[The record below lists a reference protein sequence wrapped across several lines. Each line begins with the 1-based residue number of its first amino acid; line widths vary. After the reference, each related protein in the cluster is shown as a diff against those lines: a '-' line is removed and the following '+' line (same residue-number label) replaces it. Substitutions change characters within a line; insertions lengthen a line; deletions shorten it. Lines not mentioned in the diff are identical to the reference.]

1 MKTKIGIFN
10 HKGGVAK
17 TTTSFHLGWMLTNL
31 GHKVLFIDSDSQCN
45 LSTLF
50 LGGDDFEDHY
60 INNPTDNLKNALSPA
75 FESKPQ
81 LLQAPNCI
89 VHKKNENLFLLP
101 GNPEITEYETQLGI
115 AINFNQSFTVA
126 KNLPGSFNY
135 LMNITAEKYKV
146 DFVIIDM
153 NPSLSS
159 INQVLLM
166 STNYF
171 ILPLSIDYFSERAV
185 DSMSKIIPRWSKWYN
200 EAVKFFVDSEYKLQD
215 KKPKFLGYVF
225 NNFNK
230 RKGEPA
236 KPVQGIMDSITE
248 SFNNQFIPKL
258 KEEGMI
264 NINQTEFNLAQ
275 ISDFQSLKATY
286 QESSLPIFE
295 ITTEHG
301 YSGALVKQYENTI
314 STFYA
319 VYEDLTKKILNL
331 IEKENE

>member
-1 MKTKIGIFN
+1 MVTKIGIFN

-31 GHKVLFIDSDSQCN
+31 GHKVLFVDSDSQCN

-50 LGGDDFEDHY
+50 LGNDEFEDHY
-60 INNPTDNLKNALSPA
+60 INNPLDNLKNSLAPA

-81 LLQAPNCI
+81 LLQATNCL
-89 VHKKNENLFLLP
+89 VHKKNDKLFLLP

-135 LMNITAEKYKV
+135 LINITAEKYNI

-159 INQVLLM
+159 VNQVLLM
-166 STNYF
+166 STDYF

-185 DSMSKIIPRWSKWYN
+185 DSMSKVIPRWSKWYN
-200 EAVKFFVDSEYKLQD
+200 DAIKFFSDSEYKLPE
-215 KKPKFLGYVF
+215 KKPKFLGYIF

-230 RKGEPA
+230 RRDRPS
-236 KPVQGIMDSITE
+236 KPVQGIMDNITY

-264 NINQTEFNLAQ
+264 NSSQTEFNLAQ

-295 ITTEHG
+295 ITNEHG
-301 YSGALVKQYENTI
+301 YSGALANQYENTI
-314 STFYA
+314 SDFKETYK
-319 VYEDLTKKILNL
+319 VLTEKILNL
-331 IEKENE
+331 IKKNE

>member
-1 MKTKIGIFN
+1 MAIKIGVFN

-31 GHKVLFIDSDSQCN
+31 GYKVLFVDSDSQCN

-50 LGGDDFEDHY
+50 LGSDEFEEHY
-60 INNPTDNLKNALSPA
+60 INHPNDNLKSALAPA

-81 LLQAPNCI
+81 LLQASNCL
-89 VHKKNENLFLLP
+89 VHTKNEKLFLLP
-101 GNPEITEYETQLGI
+101 GSPEITEYETQLGI

-135 LMNITAEKYKV
+135 LLNVTSEKYEI
-146 DFVIIDM
+146 DYVIIDM

-166 STNYF
+166 SADYF

-200 EAVKFFVDSEYKLQD
+200 EAVKFFSDSEYKLTD
-215 KKPKFLGYVF
+215 RKPKFLGYIF

-230 RKGEPA
+230 RRD
-236 KPVQGIMDSITE
+236 KPSRSVQGIMDNITDV
-248 SFNNQFIPKL
+248 FDKHFIPKL
-258 KEEGMI
+258 REEGMI
-264 NINQTEFNLAQ
+264 IEQQIAFNLAEVP
-275 ISDFQSLKATY
+275 DFQSLKAVY
-286 QESSLPIFE
+286 QEASLPIFE
-295 ITTEHG
+295 ITDEHG
-301 YSGALVKQYENTI
+301 YGTLLTAQYANTI
-314 STFYA
+314 ENFEKIYRRLAETIIELIK
-319 VYEDLTKKILNL
+319 ED
-331 IEKENE
+331 

>member
-1 MKTKIGIFN
+1 MATKIGIFN

-31 GHKVLFIDSDSQCN
+31 GHRVLFVDSDSQCN

-50 LGGDDFEDHY
+50 LGNDEFEEHY
-60 INNPTDNLKNALSPA
+60 INNPLDNLKNSLAPA
-75 FESKPQ
+75 FESKPN
-81 LLQAPNCI
+81 LLQPTNCL
-89 VHKKNENLFLLP
+89 VHQKNEKLFLLP

-135 LMNITAEKYKV
+135 LINITAEKYDV
-146 DFVIIDM
+146 DFVIVDM

-166 STNYF
+166 STDYF

-200 EAVKFFVDSEYKLQD
+200 EAVKFFSDSEYNLPES
-215 KKPKFLGYVF
+215 KPKFLGYIF

-230 RKGEPA
+230 RNGEPA
-236 KPVQGIMDSITE
+236 KSVQSIMDNITLG
-248 SFNNQFIPKL
+248 FNNQFIPKL
-258 KEEGMI
+258 KTEGMI
-264 NINQTEFNLAQ
+264 IENQTEFKLAQ
-275 ISDFQSLKATY
+275 ISDFQSLKAVY

-295 ITTEHG
+295 ITNEHG
-301 YSGALVKQYENTI
+301 YSGALMSQYENTI
-314 STFYA
+314 SVFRET
-319 VYEDLTKKILNL
+319 YETLTKNILNL
-331 IEKENE
+331 IAKDE

>member
-1 MKTKIGIFN
+1 MAIKIGVFN

-31 GHKVLFIDSDSQCN
+31 GYKVLFVDSDSQCN

-50 LGGDDFEDHY
+50 LGNDEFEDHY
-60 INNPTDNLKNALSPA
+60 IENPLDNLKNSLAPA

-81 LLQAPNCI
+81 LLQAPNCL
-89 VHKKNENLFLLP
+89 VHKKNERLFLLP

-135 LMNITAEKYKV
+135 LINITAEKYEV
-146 DFVIIDM
+146 DYVIIDM
-153 NPSLSS
+153 NPSLSA

-166 STNYF
+166 STDYF

-200 EAVKFFVDSEYKLQD
+200 EAIKFFNDSEYKLPE
-215 KKPKFLGYVF
+215 KKPKFLGYIF

-230 RKGEPA
+230 RKDRPS
-236 KPVQGIMDSITE
+236 KPVQSIMDSITAG
-248 SFNNQFIPKL
+248 FDNQFIPRL

-264 NINQTEFNLAQ
+264 NENQKEFKLAQ

-301 YSGALVKQYENTI
+301 YSGALVNQYENTI
-314 STFYA
+314 ADFKE
-319 VYEDLTKKILNL
+319 VYKDLTVKIIKL
-331 IEKENE
+331 IEGDE